1 MAGVKM
7 QLSSWV
13 MGGQAR
19 GDQMLIKEDQG
30 GAAL

>member
-1 MAGVKM
+1 M

-13 MGGQAR
+13 MGGGQAG